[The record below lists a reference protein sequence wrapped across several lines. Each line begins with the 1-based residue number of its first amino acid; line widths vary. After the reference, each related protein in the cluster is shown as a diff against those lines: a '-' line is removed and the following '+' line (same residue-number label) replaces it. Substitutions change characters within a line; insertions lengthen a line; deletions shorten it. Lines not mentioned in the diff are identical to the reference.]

1 MSVFKLDPRLA
12 ANSQLL
18 AVGPLSQL
26 RLMDDTRY
34 PWLLLVPRLPGAIE
48 LIDLDEDQQRLLG
61 RETRHAGELL
71 RAMAA
76 CEKLN
81 VAALG
86 NIVRQLHVHVVS
98 RSPGDE
104 AWPGPVWGNGT
115 ARRVPTAALATR
127 LASFRAHL
135 QPEFWEQRSSL

>member
-1 MSVFKLDPRLA
+1 MRGFELDPRLA
-12 ANSQLL
+12 ADSQLL
-18 AVGPLSQL
+18 ADGPLSQL

-48 LIDLDEDQQRLLG
+48 LLDLDEDQQRMLG
-61 RETRHAGELL
+61 TETRHASELL

-81 VAALG
+81 IAALG
-86 NIVRQLHVHVVS
+86 NIVRQLHVHLVA

-104 AWPGPVWGNGT
+104 AWPGPVWGHGT
-115 ARRVPTAALATR
+115 AQRAPSAVLATR
-127 LASFRAHL
+127 IASFRAHL
-135 QPEFWEQRSSL
+135 PAGFWEQRSPV

>member
-1 MSVFKLDPRLA
+1 MSGFELDPRLA
-12 ANSQLL
+12 ADSQLL
-18 AVGPLSQL
+18 ADGPLSQL

-48 LIDLDEDQQRLLG
+48 LLDLDEDQQRMLG
-61 RETRHAGELL
+61 TETRHASELL

-81 VAALG
+81 IAALG
-86 NIVRQLHVHVVS
+86 NIVRQLHVHVVA
-98 RSPGDE
+98 RSPGDQ

-115 ARRVPTAALATR
+115 AQRAPTAALATR
-127 LASFRAHL
+127 IASFRAHL
-135 QPEFWEQRSSL
+135 AAGFWGQRSSA